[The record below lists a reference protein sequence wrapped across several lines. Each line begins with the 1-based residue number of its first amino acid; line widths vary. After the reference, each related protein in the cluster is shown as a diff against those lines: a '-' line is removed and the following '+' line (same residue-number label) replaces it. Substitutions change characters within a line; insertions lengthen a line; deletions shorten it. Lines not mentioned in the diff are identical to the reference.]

1 MSKDSLTYTVTTA
14 AGAPTSE
21 YFNSESLVK
30 RREPTLLMDDESF
43 DASSLR
49 SSFRFSKH
57 VLSESD
63 AQTTLMTMVNSD
75 DNHGVDLQQRVEQ
88 FLQNNIA
95 RSVEY
100 SSNPPSYH
108 TRTRPNTDVS
118 GEVPPFLVF

>member
-57 VLSESD
+57 VSESD